1 MWLYKAV
8 KQKVCI
14 LSNYI
19 STVLLI
25 SVNNPDVYGSQSC
38 GDLFFEALCNGINFV
53 GVCLCLL
60 QSKGV
65 DEEDLRYKEELK
77 SK

>member
-1 MWLYKAV
+1 MVWLCKAV

-25 SVNNPDVYGSQSC
+25 SVNNPDVYCSQSC
-38 GDLFFEALCNGINFV
+38 NLFFEALCNGINFV

-60 QSKGV
+60 QSKG
-65 DEEDLRYKEELK
+65 
-77 SK
+77 S

>member
-1 MWLYKAV
+1 MVWLGKAV

-19 STVLLI
+19 STVLSI
-25 SVNNPDVYGSQSC
+25 SANNLN
-38 GDLFFEALCNGINFV
+38 LFMALKAVVIYFYETFCNCINFV

-60 QSKGV
+60 WNKG
-65 DEEDLRYKEELK
+65 
-77 SK
+77 S